1 MHETTLARDLL
12 RVALEKATEAG
23 AARVTA
29 VRGWV
34 AETET
39 LAPESLQLHFEAHA
53 RGTAA
58 EGARLELDVRHV
70 AARCAGCSHEY
81 LPEHHLLLCPECA
94 STEAEL
100 LGEVGLGLTEVE
112 VA

>member
-12 RVALEKATEAG
+12 RVALERAAEDGAT
-23 AARVTA
+23 RVTA

-39 LAPESLQLHFEAHA
+39 MSAESLALHFAAHA
-53 RGTAA
+53 AGTPA
-58 EGARLELDVRHV
+58 EGATLELDVRHV
-70 AARCAGCSHEY
+70 AARCEACGHEY
-81 LPEHHLLLCPECA
+81 LPEHHLLLCPECGG
-94 STEAEL
+94 TEAEL

>member
-12 RVALEKATEAG
+12 RVALERAAADGAT
-23 AARVTA
+23 RVTA

-53 RGTAA
+53 RGTPA

-70 AARCAGCSHEY
+70 AARCKGCQHQY

-94 STEAEL
+94 GTEAEL